1 VNGALARRA
10 ALVFAVAAPGAS
22 AHAQD
27 VELIPEVTVQM
38 TGLHYAPTDDAFV
51 WDGWIGAGAG
61 LVRINRTTA
70 YFTADVETVIGRE
83 KRTFDAN
90 QAAYHLEAGARI
102 AVGRHV
108 IDPFFHHV
116 SRHVVDR
123 PKTDAVDWNIV
134 GLRAAGPLPG
144 ALPVSGRYAASVGH
158 TVQWSKVGYQ
168 WEVTAL
174 VELDL
179 VSRPWGRA
187 YVLANARAVTVKDV
201 PGYPRGGFVDF
212 IGEGGF
218 SFPRGGRN
226 LALFAAYEHRNDV
239 PVEGPGVKDRALIG
253 LHVGFAPGGSAG
265 PNLPTAW
272 PGTPR

>member
-1 VNGALARRA
+1 MRGALARRL
-10 ALVFAVAAPGAS
+10 ALVFLALAPGAT

-27 VELIPEVTVQM
+27 VELLPEVTVQL
-38 TGLHYAPTDDAFV
+38 TGLHYAPTEDAFV

-61 LVRINRTTA
+61 LFRIHRTTA

-83 KRTFDAN
+83 RRTFDAN

-108 IDPFFHHV
+108 VDPFFHHV

-123 PKTDAVDWNIV
+123 PKADAVDWNIV
-134 GLRAAGPLPG
+134 GLRAAGPLPE
-144 ALPVSGRYAASVGH
+144 ASPVAGRYATSIGH

-174 VELDL
+174 LELDL
-179 VSRPWGRA
+179 LKRPWGRVYA
-187 YVLANARAVTVKDV
+187 LANARGVTVKDV

-212 IGEGGF
+212 IGEGGVSF
-218 SFPRGGRN
+218 SRGGRN

-239 PVEGPGVKDRALIG
+239 PVEGPGVKDRALVG